1 VSVYATVV
9 ITVALRVQSRT
20 ILTWISTFSLGAV
33 FASSGVAPMDL
44 FPAWVRPFVRCQP
57 MSPTI
62 EAMTA
67 LARDGF
73 AVRPLVWTFAWIV
86 AIAALA
92 GTLAM
97 RSYRA
102 AARSGG

>member
-1 VSVYATVV
+1 V
-9 ITVALRVQSRT
+9 
-20 ILTWISTFSLGAV
+20 LTWFSTVSLGAV

-44 FPAWVRPFVRCQP
+44 FPHWVRPAVQFQP
-57 MSPTI
+57 MSSSI
-62 EAMTA
+62 EAMKA

-73 AVRPLVWTFAWIV
+73 AMRPLLWTFAWIL
-86 AIAALA
+86 AIGILA

-102 AARSGG
+102 AAQSG